1 MTFIGLL
8 KSLSFKQLFG
18 LAPLFLK
25 NPILFYPTLRATKY
39 TYLISNRE
47 FGRAHHKN
55 GPANAF
61 RHALWNFLIA
71 QESLKRNKN
80 LGKSIEWAKTIT
92 DWHEEFSP
100 NNPLA
105 KAMDLHNNK
114 IGRNL
119 FINANKGTERL
130 PMESAVKQL
139 IKLTLNSKMITEP
152 SELQTHSDSLVHIE
166 GQDK

>member
-1 MTFIGLL
+1 MTFTGLL

-18 LAPLFLK
+18 LAPLFFK
-25 NPILFYPTLRATKY
+25 NPLLFYPSLKATKH

-47 FGRAHHKN
+47 FGKAHHKN

-71 QESLKRNKN
+71 QEALKWI
-80 LGKSIEWAKTIT
+80 KSPSKSVEWAKRIT

-114 IGRNL
+114 IGRKL
-119 FINANKGTERL
+119 FAKMNKTAEKL
-130 PMESAVKQL
+130 LTESAVKQL
-139 IKLTLNSKMITEP
+139 IALTLNSKMITEL
-152 SELQTHSDSLVHIE
+152 SELQNHNDSLVHIE
-166 GQDK
+166 DQAK

>member
-1 MTFIGLL
+1 MTFTGLL

-18 LAPLFLK
+18 LAPLFFR
-25 NPILFYPTLRATKY
+25 NPLLFYPTLKATKN
-39 TYLISNRE
+39 TYHISNRE
-47 FGRAHHKN
+47 FGEAHHKN

-71 QESLKRNKN
+71 QEALKWSKSPS
-80 LGKSIEWAKTIT
+80 KSISWAKRIT

-119 FINANKGTERL
+119 FAKKNKTGEKL
-130 PMESAVKQL
+130 PTESAVKQL
-139 IKLTLNSKMITEP
+139 IALTLNSKMITGL
-152 SELQTHSDSLVHIE
+152 SELQNHNGSLVHIE
-166 GQDK
+166 DLAK